1 VRNPSD
7 AIPDAVTQVVI
18 AGDDTARTGARAS
31 AVSLSWRV
39 GTGRWAKVRLSGTT
53 RNGGAITGDLEAL
66 PATLPAKSV
75 ERLHFRLEVSGV
87 PAAGALSF
95 GLSVNQ
101 VNEASGDCDGMY
113 VKTTQFRLLR

>member
-1 VRNPSD
+1 
-7 AIPDAVTQVVI
+7 
-18 AGDDTARTGARAS
+18 
-31 AVSLSWRV
+31 
-39 GTGRWAKVRLSGTT
+39 
-53 RNGGAITGDLEAL
+53 
-66 PATLPAKSV
+66 
-75 ERLHFRLEVSGV
+75 VSGV